1 MRPRSGAAKSV
12 RMEQEPRRRRV
23 IQPPSCSSIFAG
35 FQENETGLVKEEGL
49 GSRDPRA
56 RGGAHLQCRRRPAR
70 PRRSSPTVP
79 AVAPTPMVELACRA
93 RGGTSLQGWRRS
105 SLPWPPVKL
114 AHTTRGEAHLQ
125 GRRRSSLS
133 WHLRRCVEYG
143 DGWKEERKKRQV
155 VTSPL
160 AKTWL
165 SHSIVQPT
173 KHHHTNSVYLYSPY
187 QTRAVCT
194 VLDNLRLAWLQ
205 ILAMLELA
213 RLPNTPYT
221 CPVLCREL
229 LAVPD

>member
-93 RGGTSLQGWRRS
+93 RGGTSM
-105 SLPWPPVKL
+105 
-114 AHTTRGEAHLQ
+114 Q